1 MALLVEILSL
11 EEGGGAGG
19 SEGGEGGRR
28 GVCGLWAFA

>member
-28 GVCGLWAFA
+28 GVCGLWALA